1 MAAAGNEFTQGNPL
15 EFPASMPHVVTV
27 AATTQD
33 DKSAL
38 FSNAN
43 DAVDLSAPGVGILAA
58 VPVALD
64 GDRVKDGWQPMDGT
78 SFSAPMVSAAMAWVR
93 AARPELSVDRV
104 IQAVRL
110 SARDIGRPGWDPVT
124 GFGVLDV
131 GAALAV
137 PADKLPIHDPFEPN
151 DNLVWVDGTAFGKAS
166 AAVWSGGPAIRFD
179 ALLDK
184 QEDPVDVYRIVVEGG
199 RSARVT
205 VIPRFGD
212 PALEV
217 FRASA
222 LSVNDTDSRLVISR
236 RTGSKRIERVT
247 VKNTGTRKRSFYVAV
262 RPQGNSRYQ
271 EREYTLRVG

>member
-1 MAAAGNEFTQGNPL
+1 M
-15 EFPASMPHVVTV
+15 
-27 AATTQD
+27 
-33 DKSAL
+33 
-38 FSNAN
+38 
-43 DAVDLSAPGVGILAA
+43 
-58 VPVALD
+58 
-64 GDRVKDGWQPMDGT
+64 
-78 SFSAPMVSAAMAWVR
+78 
-93 AARPELSVDRV
+93 
-104 IQAVRL
+104 
-110 SARDIGRPGWDPVT
+110 RPGWDPLT

-262 RPQGNSRYQ
+262 RPQGNSRFQ